1 MPSATAAPAGLDLS
15 DDFRPMLAGG
25 MVAMLFLLLIL
36 MVALI
41 SAPATAID
49 SIAILPFENLSGD
62 PELEYVGDGIAEG
75 ITHRLS
81 RSNVSQVSASSSV
94 RRYKGKG
101 IGAETVAREIDVHTV
116 LMGTLDSF
124 GENIRISVELVD
136 GQSNRVLWGDTF
148 TLVRSGASEMEKR
161 LSQEITDALVRFS
174 HLQPTADLTV
184 STAIGSVGLSNLP

>member
-41 SAPATAID
+41 SAPVKAI
-49 SIAILPFENLSGD
+49 E
-62 PELEYVGDGIAEG
+62 
-75 ITHRLS
+75 
-81 RSNVSQVSASSSV
+81 
-94 RRYKGKG
+94 
-101 IGAETVAREIDVHTV
+101 AETVAREIDVHTV

-161 LSQEITDALVRFS
+161 LSQEITDALVRFY

-184 STAIGSVGLSNLP
+184 STALSSVGLPSGR